1 MSQLQFL
8 NVFLTERLTAVAM
21 EISVVLEQNLGEY
34 QEEISR
40 SNEENKRLQNLLD
53 LVFSSE
59 IKLHREDS
67 QQLSLPVSEEEVP
80 PEQQHCEQVSSPSQR
95 QEDPEPT
102 QIKEEQEELRT
113 SQEEEQ
119 PQGLEP
125 DTKDLLIPACVK
137 SDYEQDPPLPSHL
150 DQTLENRERDSL
162 PTNTTEQIK
171 TEPDG
176 EDYRGSEPTRDS
188 QLLSEAQVENIDE
201 RVDGMERHIPPPF
214 SPDSQQPSL
223 SVSKEEVPPE
233 QQERSPR
240 LGLEDPEPTK
250 QEELWTNQEEQ
261 QRESDSRVSEPTSD
275 SQLLSAVNPDC
286 SAALGENR
294 VCVDGAVEMLVL
306 LFFPPDSQQLSLPVS
321 EEEVPPEQQH
331 CEQERSPSQRQED
344 PEPTLIKEEQEEL
357 RTNQEEDQPQGLE
370 SEIRVSE
377 PTSLCRVLE
386 PTILCKVLESTSVAN
401 PDCSAAQSEKIEEY
415 VDGLERPILPSYP
428 PELPVFE
435 EEVPPEQQERSP
447 CLQQEDPEPTKVKDK
462 WEEFRTRQEEEQL
475 HIGLSESTSLC
486 RVSEPTL
493 SVANTDCSEAQV
505 ENIDERVDGMERHI
519 PPPFSPDSQQP
530 SLSVSKEEVPPEQ
543 QERIPRLG
551 LEDPEPTKQEELWT
565 IQEEQQLESD
575 SRVSEPTS
583 DSQLLSAVNPD
594 CSAAQSENGE
604 VHQSPSTS
612 SEQDSSNVE
621 SHEASHFSTWS
632 EENISATDSN
642 SSDRSSCTKEDSEAR
657 KPAKRTCH
665 SSGVVNEPS
674 DLSNLCDENNPGTEI
689 RPSDGNKD
697 MNIQTDSGAHNPA
710 KRICRRVPDMS
721 EGAVARRGS
730 GEMASCS
737 RPKVPGSTPDYT
749 HCLHCQG
756 PQPTPVTQAPCQ
768 PTPVT
773 QAPCQPTPVAQAPC
787 QPTPVAQAPCQPT
800 PVTQA
805 PCQPTPVTQAPCQP
819 TPVTQAPCQ
828 PTPVTQAPCQPTP
841 VTQAPCQPTP
851 VTQAPCQPTPVT
863 QAPCQPT
870 PVTQAPCQPTRRTRT
885 QPTPVALAPGQPTK
899 RRTRTQP
906 TRRTRTQTTRRTRTQ
921 TTRHTQPTRRTRTQP
936 TPVALAPGQPTK
948 RLQSDSQL
956 LSAVNPECS
965 AAQSENG
972 EVHQS
977 PSTSSEQ
984 VSSNV
989 ESHEA
994 SHFSTWSEENI
1005 SATDSNSS
1013 DRSSCTKEDSEA
1025 RKPAKRTCHSSGVV
1039 NEPSDLSNLCD
1050 ENNLGTE
1057 IRPSDGNKDMNIQTD
1072 SGAHNPAKRIC
1083 RRVPDM
1089 SEGAVARR
1097 GSGEMASCSRPK
1109 VPGSTPDYTH
1119 CLHCQGLYIQKS
1131 LWKHVRYCPLNP
1143 KAEEPKPGQNMRIQ
1157 SAMVFKLCPQPDYV
1171 STGLW
1176 KIVCGMNSGQVSFV
1190 VRNDKCILLMGEEMY
1205 NKLPPDDR
1213 RHKYIQQRMREVA
1226 RLLITARTCTP
1237 LMCFEDLVIPS
1248 NLPHVITAVRAVAGY
1263 NEENKTY
1270 DCPTLAV
1277 QMGYNLMNI
1286 GSAVESSALTSG
1298 QHKVA
1303 ESAGKFKSFKWN
1315 EVVLAGAL
1323 STLSEPKNKCPQP
1336 TPVTQA
1342 PCQPTPVTQAPCQPT
1357 PVTQAPCQPTPVT
1370 QAPCQPTP
1378 VTQAP
1383 CQPTPVTQAPCQPT
1397 PVTQAPCQPTPVTQ
1411 APCQPTAVTQAPC
1424 QPTPVAQ
1431 APCQPTPVAQ
1441 APCQPTPV
1449 AQAPGQPI
1457 RRTHTQP
1464 TRRTRTQPTRRTRTQ
1479 PTRRTRTQPTR
1490 RTRTQ
1495 LTPVAL
1501 APGQPTHRTGTQPT
1515 RRTGTQPTRRT
1526 GTQPT
1531 RRTGTQ
1537 PTRRTGTQPT
1547 RKNTVRLKGI
1557 TDEVSAV
1564 EKHMMPFIK
1573 TSRVPEKRDGLKCL
1587 QSEPVALKSRNW
1599 SGIKFYVNR
1608 VKRRQST
1615 AGRSGGSSPDR
1626 DSTSGPETGN
1636 PTP

>member
-80 PEQQHCEQVSSPSQR
+80 PEQQHCEQESSPSQR

-575 SRVSEPTS
+575 SRLQNQTCLPPILSCPYPLK
-583 DSQLLSAVNPD
+583 DSPRRAGNGGGEHRTFLTHLEKPGLGNPGPRTPQGTRPSMED
-594 CSAAQSENGE
+594 QRSSGQEADLNSLHIPSSLVGILFRENGGI
-604 VHQSPSTS
+604 QG
-612 SEQDSSNVE
+612 
-621 SHEASHFSTWS
+621 
-632 EENISATDSN
+632 
-642 SSDRSSCTKEDSEAR
+642 RGAR
-657 KPAKRTCH
+657 
-665 SSGVVNEPS
+665 
-674 DLSNLCDENNPGTEI
+674 
-689 RPSDGNKD
+689 
-697 MNIQTDSGAHNPA
+697 
-710 KRICRRVPDMS
+710 
-721 EGAVARRGS
+721 
-730 GEMASCS
+730 
-737 RPKVPGSTPDYT
+737 
-749 HCLHCQG
+749 
-756 PQPTPVTQAPCQ
+756 
-768 PTPVT
+768 
-773 QAPCQPTPVAQAPC
+773 
-787 QPTPVAQAPCQPT
+787 
-800 PVTQA
+800 
-805 PCQPTPVTQAPCQP
+805 
-819 TPVTQAPCQ
+819 
-828 PTPVTQAPCQPTP
+828 
-841 VTQAPCQPTP
+841 
-851 VTQAPCQPTPVT
+851 
-863 QAPCQPT
+863 
-870 PVTQAPCQPTRRTRT
+870 
-885 QPTPVALAPGQPTK
+885 
-899 RRTRTQP
+899 
-906 TRRTRTQTTRRTRTQ
+906 
-921 TTRHTQPTRRTRTQP
+921 
-936 TPVALAPGQPTK
+936 
-948 RLQSDSQL
+948 
-956 LSAVNPECS
+956 
-965 AAQSENG
+965 
-972 EVHQS
+972 
-977 PSTSSEQ
+977 
-984 VSSNV
+984 
-989 ESHEA
+989 
-994 SHFSTWSEENI
+994 
-1005 SATDSNSS
+1005 
-1013 DRSSCTKEDSEA
+1013 
-1025 RKPAKRTCHSSGVV
+1025 
-1039 NEPSDLSNLCD
+1039 
-1050 ENNLGTE
+1050 
-1057 IRPSDGNKDMNIQTD
+1057 
-1072 SGAHNPAKRIC
+1072 
-1083 RRVPDM
+1083 
-1089 SEGAVARR
+1089 
-1097 GSGEMASCSRPK
+1097 
-1109 VPGSTPDYTH
+1109 
-1119 CLHCQGLYIQKS
+1119 
-1131 LWKHVRYCPLNP
+1131 
-1143 KAEEPKPGQNMRIQ
+1143 
-1157 SAMVFKLCPQPDYV
+1157 
-1171 STGLW
+1171 
-1176 KIVCGMNSGQVSFV
+1176 
-1190 VRNDKCILLMGEEMY
+1190 
-1205 NKLPPDDR
+1205 
-1213 RHKYIQQRMREVA
+1213 
-1226 RLLITARTCTP
+1226 
-1237 LMCFEDLVIPS
+1237 
-1248 NLPHVITAVRAVAGY
+1248 
-1263 NEENKTY
+1263 
-1270 DCPTLAV
+1270 
-1277 QMGYNLMNI
+1277 
-1286 GSAVESSALTSG
+1286 
-1298 QHKVA
+1298 
-1303 ESAGKFKSFKWN
+1303 
-1315 EVVLAGAL
+1315 
-1323 STLSEPKNKCPQP
+1323 
-1336 TPVTQA
+1336 
-1342 PCQPTPVTQAPCQPT
+1342 
-1357 PVTQAPCQPTPVT
+1357 
-1370 QAPCQPTP
+1370 
-1378 VTQAP
+1378 
-1383 CQPTPVTQAPCQPT
+1383 
-1397 PVTQAPCQPTPVTQ
+1397 
-1411 APCQPTAVTQAPC
+1411 
-1424 QPTPVAQ
+1424 
-1431 APCQPTPVAQ
+1431 
-1441 APCQPTPV
+1441 
-1449 AQAPGQPI
+1449 
-1457 RRTHTQP
+1457 
-1464 TRRTRTQPTRRTRTQ
+1464 
-1479 PTRRTRTQPTR
+1479 
-1490 RTRTQ
+1490 
-1495 LTPVAL
+1495 
-1501 APGQPTHRTGTQPT
+1501 
-1515 RRTGTQPTRRT
+1515 
-1526 GTQPT
+1526 
-1531 RRTGTQ
+1531 
-1537 PTRRTGTQPT
+1537 
-1547 RKNTVRLKGI
+1547 
-1557 TDEVSAV
+1557 
-1564 EKHMMPFIK
+1564 
-1573 TSRVPEKRDGLKCL
+1573 
-1587 QSEPVALKSRNW
+1587 
-1599 SGIKFYVNR
+1599 
-1608 VKRRQST
+1608 
-1615 AGRSGGSSPDR
+1615 
-1626 DSTSGPETGN
+1626 
-1636 PTP
+1636 

>member
-1 MSQLQFL
+1 MRRT
-8 NVFLTERLTAVAM
+8 NVYRTCWTW
-21 EISVVLEQNLGEY
+21 
-34 QEEISR
+34 
-40 SNEENKRLQNLLD
+40 
-53 LVFSSE
+53 FSAP
-59 IKLHREDS
+59 K
-67 QQLSLPVSEEEVP
+67 
-80 PEQQHCEQVSSPSQR
+80 SSYSA
-95 QEDPEPT
+95 
-102 QIKEEQEELRT
+102 KEEQ
-113 SQEEEQ
+113 Q
-119 PQGLEP
+119 P
-125 DTKDLLIPACVK
+125 
-137 SDYEQDPPLPSHL
+137 
-150 DQTLENRERDSL
+150 
-162 PTNTTEQIK
+162 
-171 TEPDG
+171 
-176 EDYRGSEPTRDS
+176 
-188 QLLSEAQVENIDE
+188 
-201 RVDGMERHIPPPF
+201 
-214 SPDSQQPSL
+214 
-223 SVSKEEVPPE
+223 
-233 QQERSPR
+233 
-240 LGLEDPEPTK
+240 
-250 QEELWTNQEEQ
+250 
-261 QRESDSRVSEPTSD
+261 ESDSRVSEPTSD

-321 EEEVPPEQQH
+321 EEEVPPEQQL

-344 PEPTLIKEEQEEL
+344 PEPTQIKEEQEEL
-357 RTNQEEDQPQGLE
+357 RTNQSFL
-370 SEIRVSE
+370 
-377 PTSLCRVLE
+377 
-386 PTILCKVLESTSVAN
+386 
-401 PDCSAAQSEKIEEY
+401 
-415 VDGLERPILPSYP
+415 
-428 PELPVFE
+428 
-435 EEVPPEQQERSP
+435 
-447 CLQQEDPEPTKVKDK
+447 
-462 WEEFRTRQEEEQL
+462 
-475 HIGLSESTSLC
+475 
-486 RVSEPTL
+486 
-493 SVANTDCSEAQV
+493 V
-505 ENIDERVDGMERHI
+505 ENIEERVDEMERHI

-543 QERIPRLG
+543 QERSPRLG

-565 IQEEQQLESD
+565 NQEEQQLESD

-583 DSQLLSAVNPD
+583 DSQLLSAVNPE
-594 CSAAQSENGE
+594 CSAAQNENGK

-612 SEQDSSNVE
+612 SEQVSSNVE
-621 SHEASHFSTWS
+621 SNEASHFSTWS

-674 DLSNLCDENNPGTEI
+674 DLSNFCDENHPGTEI

-737 RPKVPGSTPDYT
+737 RPKVPGST
-749 HCLHCQG
+749 
-756 PQPTPVTQAPCQ
+756 
-768 PTPVT
+768 
-773 QAPCQPTPVAQAPC
+773 
-787 QPTPVAQAPCQPT
+787 
-800 PVTQA
+800 
-805 PCQPTPVTQAPCQP
+805 
-819 TPVTQAPCQ
+819 
-828 PTPVTQAPCQPTP
+828 
-841 VTQAPCQPTP
+841 
-851 VTQAPCQPTPVT
+851 
-863 QAPCQPT
+863 
-870 PVTQAPCQPTRRTRT
+870 R
-885 QPTPVALAPGQPTK
+885 
-899 RRTRTQP
+899 
-906 TRRTRTQTTRRTRTQ
+906 
-921 TTRHTQPTRRTRTQP
+921 
-936 TPVALAPGQPTK
+936 
-948 RLQSDSQL
+948 
-956 LSAVNPECS
+956 N
-965 AAQSENG
+965 
-972 EVHQS
+972 
-977 PSTSSEQ
+977 
-984 VSSNV
+984 
-989 ESHEA
+989 
-994 SHFSTWSEENI
+994 
-1005 SATDSNSS
+1005 
-1013 DRSSCTKEDSEA
+1013 
-1025 RKPAKRTCHSSGVV
+1025 
-1039 NEPSDLSNLCD
+1039 
-1050 ENNLGTE
+1050 
-1057 IRPSDGNKDMNIQTD
+1057 
-1072 SGAHNPAKRIC
+1072 
-1083 RRVPDM
+1083 
-1089 SEGAVARR
+1089 
-1097 GSGEMASCSRPK
+1097 
-1109 VPGSTPDYTH
+1109 YTH
-1119 CLHCQGLYIQKS
+1119 CLHCQGLYIRKS

-1143 KAEEPKPGQNMRIQ
+1143 KAEEPKPGQKMRIQ

-1213 RHKYIQQRMREVA
+1213 RNKYIQQRMREVA

-1323 STLSEPKNKCPQP
+1323 STLSEPKNTCPQPTAVTQAPYQPTPVTQAPCQPTPVTQAPYQP

-1411 APCQPTAVTQAPC
+1411 APCQPTPVTQAPC
-1424 QPTPVAQ
+1424 QPTPVTQ
-1431 APCQPTPVAQ
+1431 APCQPTPVTQ

-1449 AQAPGQPI
+1449 TQAPCQPTPVTQAPCQPTPVTQAPCQPTPVTQAPCQPTPVTQAPCQPTPVTQAPCQPTPVTQAPCQPTPVTQAPCQPT
-1457 RRTHTQP
+1457 RRTRTQP

-1501 APGQPTHRTGTQPT
+1501 APGQPTRRTGTQPTRGTGTQPTRGTGTQPTRGTGTQPTRGTGTQPTRGTGTQPT

-1531 RRTGTQ
+1531 RR
-1537 PTRRTGTQPT
+1537 
-1547 RKNTVRLKGI
+1547 NTVRLKWI
-1557 TDEVSAV
+1557 TDEVAAV

-1573 TSRVPEKRDGLKCL
+1573 SSRVPEKRDCLKCL
-1587 QSEPVALKSRNW
+1587 QSEPVALKSRDW

-1608 VKRRQST
+1608 VKQRLST
-1615 AGRSGGSSPDR
+1615 AGESEGSSPDR
-1626 DSTSGPETGN
+1626 DSTSGPAALTGTQ
-1636 PTP
+1636 PQVQQP